1 MVPIMPS
8 SLNKSLLASMFLV
21 LMFLSATFS
30 KQLWYKIG
38 WRTENPNTTPR
49 SSTMEQS
56 FQIGSDNTSTKLGD
70 GCYHIFLDM
79 GSNVGVHGR
88 FLLEPDKYKRA
99 GKAHAVFN
107 KHFGPV
113 EKRNNSDFCVFA
125 FEPNSAHKAR
135 QLELQ
140 QVYGKLGWRYHF
152 EPVALSDVEGNLIFY
167 HQDNGKMN
175 EWGFSTHAYEKEV
188 PWAGQEGKTNETVPS
203 IRFAKWMEENIQNR
217 IIPEEPNNKDALPP
231 TVVMKFDIEGSEY
244 EVVFDLLFS
253 GLLCDIVDYT
263 FGELHPWTT
272 RKKLMEEVIKVFNE
286 QKDGNCKTKRIDLF
300 DDESYIMD
308 GIPLPDV
315 PE

>member
-8 SLNKSLLASMFLV
+8 SLNKSLLASMFFG